1 MSSRNI
7 IQARCSLCGQG
18 LEVQAPPG
26 ITAACLFAICPD
38 CGDAEHLQEGGAI
51 LQLRSE
57 PEGSL
62 FPLGR
67 VRITEGAI
75 SALERA
81 GLRAPELLARHA
93 RGDWGKAGHYAE
105 ITVTDREMRDGC
117 FATSIEGKLNKI
129 SVTKKQGRVLSIYPK
144 VGGENVWVLTDL
156 DGGQAETTVLL
167 GNEY

>member
-1 MSSRNI
+1 MTEGSI
-7 IQARCSLCGQG
+7 IRARCGLCGRG

-26 ITAACLFAICPD
+26 ITAACLFAICPE
-38 CGDAEHLQEGGAI
+38 CGDAEILQEGGAI
-51 LQLRSE
+51 IQLRSE

-67 VRITEGAI
+67 VRVTGGAV

-93 RGDWGKAGHYAE
+93 RGDWGKAGRHAE
-105 ITVTDREMRDGC
+105 ISVTDREMREEC
-117 FATSIEGKLNKI
+117 FATSDEKKLNKI
-129 SVTKKQGRVLSIYPK
+129 SVTKKRGRVLSIYPE
-144 VGGENVWVLTDL
+144 VGGKVVWVITEL

-167 GNEY
+167 CNEY